1 SALPIVCKRSRT
13 PTNRERNRQMTETKG
28 NSTILQGKRAV
39 IFGAGGSV
47 GSAVAREFA
56 LEGAEV
62 FLAGRTKSRLDEVA
76 KEISM
81 AGGLASVA
89 VVDALNAQA
98 VDEYIDRVEGFGKID
113 IEFNAVGPPAADYGS
128 GKPALQLSVDEFMVP
143 LTTIVKSQFIT
154 ARSVARHM
162 VKRREGVIIFLSGSN
177 ARGHAVIPGVLE
189 GGASSIGTAFGGV
202 ETFMENLAFEI
213 SVNGVRAVCL
223 RTTANVDTKAIQ
235 DTLPLMAKELKMT
248 KEEVIKGIG
257 DANFLKSPA
266 TTTDTAKLAVLL
278 ASDRVRMITGTVV
291 NSTAAAGMD

>member
-1 SALPIVCKRSRT
+1 
-13 PTNRERNRQMTETKG
+13 MTKTKS

-62 FLAGRTKSRLDEVA
+62 FLAGRTKSHLDEVA

-81 AGGLASVA
+81 AGGLGSVA

-98 VDEYIDRVEGFGKID
+98 VDEYIDRVERDSGKID

-162 VKRREGVIIFLSGSN
+162 VKRREGVIIFLSGST
-177 ARGHAVIPGVLE
+177 ARGHAVIPGVLNV
-189 GGASSIGTAFGGV
+189 GASSIGTAFGAV
-202 ETFMENLAFEI
+202 ETFMENFAFEI

>member
-1 SALPIVCKRSRT
+1 
-13 PTNRERNRQMTETKG
+13 MTKTKS

-62 FLAGRTKSRLDEVA
+62 FLAGRTRPHLDEVA

-81 AGGLASVA
+81 AGGLANVT

-98 VDEYIDRVEGFGKID
+98 VDEYIDRVERDSGKID
-113 IEFNAVGPPAADYGS
+113 IEFNAVGPPAIDFGS
-128 GKPALQLSVDEFMVP
+128 GKPAMQLSVDEFMVP

-162 VKRREGVIIFLSGSN
+162 IKRREGVIIFLSGSN
-177 ARGHAVIPGVLE
+177 ARGHNV
-189 GGASSIGTAFGGV
+189 GASAIGNAF
-202 ETFMENLAFEI
+202 
-213 SVNGVRAVCL
+213 VCL

-235 DTLPLMAKELKMT
+235 DTLPLMATALKMT
-248 KEEVIKGIG
+248 KEEILKGIG
-257 DANFLKSPA
+257 DANFLKTPA
-266 TTTDTAKLAVLL
+266 TTSDTAKLAVLL

>member
-1 SALPIVCKRSRT
+1 
-13 PTNRERNRQMTETKG
+13 MTKTKS

-62 FLAGRTKSRLDEVA
+62 FLAGRTKSHLDEVA
-76 KEISM
+76 KEISI

-98 VDEYIDRVEGFGKID
+98 VDEYIDRVERDSGKID

-177 ARGHAVIPGVLE
+177 ARGHAVIPGVLDV
-189 GGASSIGTAFGGV
+189 GASSIGTAFGAV
-202 ETFMENLAFEI
+202 ETFM
-213 SVNGVRAVCL
+213 GVRAVCL

>member
-1 SALPIVCKRSRT
+1 
-13 PTNRERNRQMTETKG
+13 MTQTKN

-56 LEGAEV
+56 REGAEV
-62 FLAGRTKSRLDEVA
+62 FLAGRSKPHLDEVA

-98 VDEYIDRVEGFGKID
+98 VDEYIDRVERDSGKID
-113 IEFNAVGPPAADYGS
+113 VEFNAVGPRAIDFGS
-128 GKPALQLSVDEFMVP
+128 GKPALQLSANEFMVP

-162 VKRREGVIIFLSGSN
+162 VKRREGVIIFLTGSN
-177 ARGHAVIPGVLE
+177 ARGHNV
-189 GGASSIGTAFGGV
+189 GASAIGTAFGAV
-202 ETFMENLAFEI
+202 ETFMENFAFEI
-213 SVNGVRAVCL
+213 SPHGVRAVCL

-235 DTLPLMAKELKMT
+235 DTLPLMAAALKMT
-248 KEEVIKGIG
+248 KEELLKGIG
-257 DANFLKSPA
+257 DANFLKTPA
-266 TTTDTAKLAVLL
+266 TTSDTAKLAVLL
-278 ASDRVRMITGTVV
+278 ASDRVRMLTGTVV
-291 NSTAAAGMD
+291 NSTAAAAMD

>member
-1 SALPIVCKRSRT
+1 
-13 PTNRERNRQMTETKG
+13 MTKTKS

-62 FLAGRTKSRLDEVA
+62 FLAGRTKSHLDEVA

-81 AGGLASVA
+81 AGGLGSVA

-177 ARGHAVIPGVLE
+177 ARGHAVIPGVLDV
-189 GGASSIGTAFGGV
+189 GASSIGTAFGAV

-266 TTTDTAKLAVLL
+266 TTRDTAKLAVLL

>member
-1 SALPIVCKRSRT
+1 
-13 PTNRERNRQMTETKG
+13 MTKTKS

-47 GSAVAREFA
+47 GAAVAREFA

-154 ARSVARHM
+154 ARAVARHM

-177 ARGHAVIPGVLE
+177 ARGHAVIPGVLDV
-189 GGASSIGTAFGGV
+189 GASSIGTAFGAV